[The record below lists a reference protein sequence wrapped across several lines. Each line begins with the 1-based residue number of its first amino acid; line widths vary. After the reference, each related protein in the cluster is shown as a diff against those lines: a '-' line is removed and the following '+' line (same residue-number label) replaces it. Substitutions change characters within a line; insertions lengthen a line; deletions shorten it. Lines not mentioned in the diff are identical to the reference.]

1 MTIHG
6 KHKNIFVT
14 ENNMLNAPHN
24 FLSHFCI
31 AGINYRK
38 SDVNT
43 RGKFSLLQEQC
54 EHLLHEA
61 IAKHIPGAFV
71 LSTCNRTEI
80 YGISNQPKEL
90 IELLCMHTQGTV
102 QDFIDHGYTF
112 QGLAAFEHLFK
123 VSAGLDSQIIG
134 DYEILSQLKHAA
146 KVARQQGS
154 INSFMERVINYAL
167 QASKE
172 IKNKTQLSS
181 GTVSVSYAAI
191 EIIKEKIP
199 QHSCKKILLVGTG
212 KFGNHIAKNLKN
224 YLPNCLLSFCNRT
237 DEKAYILANEC
248 GAVFIPFEQL
258 PVVSDQFDVIIVSSA
273 AESFIISPAYFTT
286 NKSRLILDLS
296 IPQNVDPFVKNIH
309 GIELMNVDEISAIL
323 DKTIGRRK
331 AEIPKAL
338 QIIDE
343 TIQELKNW
351 YGMQLNNPLLRKI
364 KLQLHELSKEHFAG
378 TDNKEKI
385 HKTVS
390 SLAIQLRQ
398 QNNKGCQCIHAMK
411 DYLHMN

>member
-1 MTIHG
+1 
-6 KHKNIFVT
+6 
-14 ENNMLNAPHN
+14 MLNALQNYLPY
-24 FLSHFCI
+24 FSI

-38 SDVNT
+38 SDVNI
-43 RGKFSLLQEQC
+43 RGKFSLSQEQC
-54 EHLLHEA
+54 EHLLRQA
-61 IAKHIPGAFV
+61 ISKQIPGAFV

-102 QDFIDHGYTF
+102 QDFIDHGYTS
-112 QGLAAFEHLFK
+112 QGLAAVEHLFK

-146 KVARQQGS
+146 KVARQQGC

-172 IKNKTQLSS
+172 IKSKTQLSS

-191 EIIKEKIP
+191 EIIKEKISKYSSK
-199 QHSCKKILLVGTG
+199 QILLVGTG
-212 KFGNHIAKNLKN
+212 KFGNHIAKNLKS
-224 YLPNCLLSFCNRT
+224 YLPDSLLSFCNRT
-237 DEKAYILANEC
+237 DEKAYVLAKEY
-248 GAVFIPFEQL
+248 GAEFIPFEQL
-258 PVVSDQFDVIIVSSA
+258 PFVSDQFDVIIVSAA
-273 AESFIISPAYFTT
+273 AENFIISPAFFTT
-286 NKSRLILDLS
+286 YKSRLILDLS
-296 IPQNVDPFVKNIH
+296 IPQNVDPFVRNIN

-323 DKTIGRRK
+323 DKTIDRRK

-338 QIIDE
+338 KIINE

-364 KLQLHELSKEHFAG
+364 KLQLHELSKEHFADA
-378 TDNKEKI
+378 DNKEKI

-411 DYLHMN
+411 DYLHTN

>member
-1 MTIHG
+1 
-6 KHKNIFVT
+6 
-14 ENNMLNAPHN
+14 MLNALQNYLPY
-24 FLSHFCI
+24 FSI

-38 SDVNT
+38 SDVNI
-43 RGKFSLLQEQC
+43 RGKFSLSQEQC
-54 EHLLHEA
+54 EHLLRQA
-61 IAKHIPGAFV
+61 ISKQIPGAFV

-102 QDFIDHGYTF
+102 QDFIDHGYTS
-112 QGLAAFEHLFK
+112 QGLAAVEHLFK

-146 KVARQQGS
+146 KVARQQGC

-172 IKNKTQLSS
+172 IKSKTQLSS

-191 EIIKEKIP
+191 EIIKEKISKYSSK
-199 QHSCKKILLVGTG
+199 QILLVGTG
-212 KFGNHIAKNLKN
+212 KFGNHIAKNLKS
-224 YLPNCLLSFCNRT
+224 YLPDSLLSFCNRT
-237 DEKAYILANEC
+237 DEKAYVLAKEY
-248 GAVFIPFEQL
+248 GAEFIPFEQL
-258 PVVSDQFDVIIVSSA
+258 PVVSDQFDVIIVSAA
-273 AESFIISPAYFTT
+273 AENFIISPAFFTT
-286 NKSRLILDLS
+286 YKSRLILDLS
-296 IPQNVDPFVKNIH
+296 IPQNVDPFVRNIN

-323 DKTIGRRK
+323 DKTIDRRK

-338 QIIDE
+338 KIINE

-364 KLQLHELSKEHFAG
+364 KLQLHELSKEHFADA
-378 TDNKEKI
+378 DNKEKI

-411 DYLHMN
+411 DYLHTN

>member
-1 MTIHG
+1 
-6 KHKNIFVT
+6 
-14 ENNMLNAPHN
+14 MLNADHN
-24 FLSHFCI
+24 LLSHFCI

-38 SDVNT
+38 SDVNI
-43 RGKFSLLQEQC
+43 RGKFSLSQEQC
-54 EHLLHEA
+54 EHLLHQA

-80 YGISNQPKEL
+80 YGICNQSKEL

-102 QDFIDHGYTF
+102 QDFIDQGYTF
-112 QGLAAFEHLFK
+112 QGLAAVEHLFK

-146 KVARQQGS
+146 KVARQQGC
-154 INSFMERVINYAL
+154 INSFMERIINYAL

-172 IKNKTQLSS
+172 IKSKTQLSS
-181 GTVSVSYAAI
+181 GTVTVSYAAI
-191 EIIKEKIP
+191 EIIKEKVP
-199 QHSCKKILLVGTG
+199 QHSSKKILLVGTG
-212 KFGNHIAKNLKN
+212 KFGSNIAKNLKT
-224 YLPNCLLSFCNRT
+224 YLPNSFLSFCNRT
-237 DEKAYILANEC
+237 HEKAHVLAKEC
-248 GAVFIPFEQL
+248 GAEFIPFEQL
-258 PVVSDQFDVIIVSSA
+258 PFVSDQFDVIIVSSA

-296 IPQNVDPFVKNIH
+296 IPRNVDPFVKTIH

-323 DKTIGRRK
+323 DKTIGMRK

-338 QIIDE
+338 HIIDQ

-351 YGMQLNNPLLRKI
+351 YGMHLNNPLLRKI
-364 KLQLHELSKEHFAG
+364 KLQLHELSKEHFAD
-378 TDNKEKI
+378 TDNNEKI

-398 QNNKGCQCIHAMK
+398 QNNKGCQWIHAMK
-411 DYLHMN
+411 DYLYVN

>member
-1 MTIHG
+1 
-6 KHKNIFVT
+6 
-14 ENNMLNAPHN
+14 MLNALQNYLPY
-24 FLSHFCI
+24 FSI

-38 SDVNT
+38 SDVNI
-43 RGKFSLLQEQC
+43 RGKFSLSQEQC
-54 EHLLHEA
+54 EHLLRQA
-61 IAKHIPGAFV
+61 ISKQIPGAFV

-102 QDFIDHGYTF
+102 QDFIDHGYIS
-112 QGLAAFEHLFK
+112 QGLAAVEHLFK

-146 KVARQQGS
+146 KVARQQGC

-172 IKNKTQLSS
+172 IKSKTQLSS

-191 EIIKEKIP
+191 EIIKEKISKYSSK
-199 QHSCKKILLVGTG
+199 QILLVGTG
-212 KFGNHIAKNLKN
+212 KFGNHIAKNLKS
-224 YLPNCLLSFCNRT
+224 YLPDSLLSFCNRT
-237 DEKAYILANEC
+237 DEKAYVLAKEY
-248 GAVFIPFEQL
+248 GAEFIPFEQL
-258 PVVSDQFDVIIVSSA
+258 PVVSDQFDVIIVSAA
-273 AESFIISPAYFTT
+273 AENFIISPAFFTT
-286 NKSRLILDLS
+286 YKSRLILDLS
-296 IPQNVDPFVKNIH
+296 IPQNVDPFVRNIN

-323 DKTIGRRK
+323 DKTIDRRK

-338 QIIDE
+338 KIINE

-364 KLQLHELSKEHFAG
+364 KLQLHELSKEHFADA
-378 TDNKEKI
+378 DNKEKI

-411 DYLHMN
+411 DYLHTN